1 VSSIIYAFVLR
12 NSQIYNVGQTRNVQN
27 VTAERQL
34 AHRIA
39 KMQVPVW
46 KIEVQKQSVTKN
58 IIRL

>member
-1 VSSIIYAFVLR
+1 VLR